1 MNHSTPVD
9 LVSLHEKL
17 TESLGNVR
25 NHAENIREIAVS
37 VRRELLIVTQEREAI
52 TAALDILADDA
63 ATMSALRADI
73 ADIIDN
79 LAPPVPLPPIPPAID
94 RAEIIP
100 ANLNFHAEI
109 PSIFDGAGIDLT
121 PPGKR
126 LRRRAGKIADPA
138 VPLIPDMADV
148 LPELNIDDLVDID
161 LDDLEP
167 LAIPVP
173 DGMTTRVDT
182 GALPW
187 FPRPD
192 MARLDVELIVPAPE
206 VGAVPGTPLDVLTAP
221 LDESEYWVGQIERA
235 GHPVPGDTELTHV
248 PDIAKMGYYLDELTA
263 DFESAMHSGGH
274 GERRRIIRAIATW
287 TRKYM
292 FGTEIEPEDPMYLT
306 ADPPMVATMSSM
318 FIDRV
323 NRGAKN
329 IEQDRVADDWWT
341 WFLNV
346 GKGNIYDYFAEVA
359 YAHLDEVI

>member
-1 MNHSTPVD
+1 MNHFTPVD
-9 LVSLHEKL
+9 PNSLYEDLSQSCDDLTRYGNELVHSL
-17 TESLGNVR
+17 TQMYRSW
-25 NHAENIREIAVS
+25 
-37 VRRELLIVTQEREAI
+37 LIVTQERDAI
-52 TAALDILADDA
+52 VAALDILDDNADVL
-63 ATMSALRADI
+63 SAWRDEMVEKF
-73 ADIIDN
+73 DN
-79 LAPPVPLPPIPPAID
+79 LAPPVPLLPVPPAID

-100 ANLNFHAEI
+100 SNLNFHAEI

-121 PPGKR
+121 LPGKR
-126 LRRRAGKIADPA
+126 LRRRSGDVVDPA
-138 VPLIPDMADV
+138 VPLIPDQFDV
-148 LPELNIDDLVDID
+148 LPGRDIDNRVDID
-161 LDDLEP
+161 LDELEP
-167 LAIPVP
+167 FAIPIP
-173 DGMTTRVDT
+173 DGMTTQVDT
-182 GALPW
+182 GVLPW
-187 FPRPD
+187 HPRPD

-248 PDIAKMGYYLDELTA
+248 PDIAKLGDYLDDLTA

-329 IEQDRVADDWWT
+329 IEQDRVADDWWI

-359 YAHLDEVI
+359 YAHIDEVI

>member
-1 MNHSTPVD
+1 MNHFTPVD
-9 LVSLHEKL
+9 LVSLHENL
-17 TESLGNVR
+17 TESLGELR
-25 NHAENIREIAVS
+25 AHIGAMGETATR
-37 VRRELLIVTQEREAI
+37 VRRELLIVNQERDAI
-52 TAALDILADDA
+52 VAALDILDDNADA
-63 ATMSALRADI
+63 LSAWRDEMVEKF
-73 ADIIDN
+73 DN
-79 LAPPVPLPPIPPAID
+79 LAPPVPLLPIPPAID

-109 PSIFDGAGIDLT
+109 PSIFDGDGVDLT
-121 PPGKR
+121 LPGKR
-126 LRRRAGKIADPA
+126 LRRRSGDVVDPA
-138 VPLIPDMADV
+138 VPLIPDPVDA
-148 LPELNIDDLVDID
+148 LPELDIDDLVDID
-161 LDDLEP
+161 LDELEP
-167 LAIPVP
+167 FAIPVP
-173 DGMTTRVDT
+173 EGMTTTVDT
-182 GALPW
+182 GVLPW
-187 FPRPD
+187 HPRPD

-221 LDESEYWVGQIERA
+221 LDTSEYWVGQIERA

-248 PDIAKMGYYLDELTA
+248 PDIAKLGDYLDDLTS

-329 IEQDRVADDWWT
+329 IEQDRVADDWWI

-359 YAHLDEVI
+359 YAHIDEVI

>member
-1 MNHSTPVD
+1 MNHFTPVD
-9 LVSLHEKL
+9 PDSLYEDLSQSCDDLTRYGNELVHSL
-17 TESLGNVR
+17 TQMYRSW
-25 NHAENIREIAVS
+25 
-37 VRRELLIVTQEREAI
+37 LIVTQEREAI
-52 TAALDILADDA
+52 TAALDILVDDA
-63 ATMSALRADI
+63 VTMSALRADI

-121 PPGKR
+121 PPAKR

-248 PDIAKMGYYLDELTA
+248 PDIAKLGDYLDELTA

-359 YAHLDEVI
+359 YAHIDEVI

>member
-1 MNHSTPVD
+1 MNHFTPVD
-9 LVSLHEKL
+9 LVSLHENL
-17 TESLGNVR
+17 TEVLGKVR
-25 NHAENIREIAVS
+25 NHVENIRES
-37 VRRELLIVTQEREAI
+37 TSRVRREHLIVTQERDAI
-52 TAALDILADDA
+52 ATALDTLDDEA
-63 ATMSALRADI
+63 AGLSAWRDEMVETFA
-73 ADIIDN
+73 N
-79 LAPPVPLPPIPPAID
+79 LAPPVPLLPIPPAID

-109 PSIFDGAGIDLT
+109 PSIFDGDGFELNL
-121 PPGKR
+121 PGMR
-126 LRRRAGKIADPA
+126 LSRRADDIVDPA
-138 VPLIPDMADV
+138 VPLIPDPADV
-148 LPELNIDDLVDID
+148 LPELDIDDLVDID
-161 LDDLEP
+161 LDELEP
-167 LAIPVP
+167 FAIPVP
-173 DGMTTRVDT
+173 EGMTTQVDT
-182 GALPW
+182 GVLPW

-192 MARLDVELIVPAPE
+192 LACLDVELTVPAPE

-221 LDESEYWVGQIERA
+221 LDESEYWIGQIERA

-248 PDIAKMGYYLDELTA
+248 PDIAKMGDYLDDLTS

-287 TRKYM
+287 IRKYM

-306 ADPPMVATMSSM
+306 ADPPMVATMSSV

-329 IEQDRVADDWWT
+329 IEQDRVADDWWI

-359 YAHLDEVI
+359 YAHIDEVI

>member
-1 MNHSTPVD
+1 MNHFTPVD
-9 LVSLHEKL
+9 LVSLHENL
-17 TESLGNVR
+17 TEVLGKLR
-25 NHAENIREIAVS
+25 NHVENMRESATR
-37 VRRELLIVTQEREAI
+37 VRREHLIVTQEREAI
-52 TAALDILADDA
+52 TAALDILDDNADA
-63 ATMSALRADI
+63 LSAWRDEMAETF
-73 ADIIDN
+73 DN
-79 LAPPVPLPPIPPAID
+79 LAPPVPLLPIPPAID

-100 ANLNFHAEI
+100 ANLDFHAEI

-121 PPGKR
+121 LPGKR
-126 LRRRAGKIADPA
+126 LRRRSGDVVDPA
-138 VPLIPDMADV
+138 VPLIPDPFDV
-148 LPELNIDDLVDID
+148 LPGRDIDNRVDID
-161 LDDLEP
+161 LDELEP
-167 LAIPVP
+167 FAIPIP
-173 DGMTTRVDT
+173 DGMTTPVDT
-182 GALPW
+182 GVLPW
-187 FPRPD
+187 HPRPD

-221 LDESEYWVGQIERA
+221 LDESEYWIGQIERA

-248 PDIAKMGYYLDELTA
+248 PDIAKLGDYLDDLTA

-306 ADPPMVATMSSM
+306 ADPPMVATMSST

-359 YAHLDEVI
+359 YAHLDDVI